1 MANLHSSFF
10 KQLFCSV
17 LLTGLVTNNLHAG
30 VLDIAGSAIR
40 NTPWLTVGT
49 AKGLYS
55 GLKFIG
61 RGNALEG
68 AADIVVAGVV
78 INVALALKHRY
89 FGSGLKCSERSLNA
103 IQEEFG
109 ELDNNQTLPAG
120 IKIKNLE
127 KLRDELG
134 KYVTVGSSFGVSSN
148 SLPPFMIPNRFYV
161 QLDRIQKQLP
171 NRKSS
176 GASTAL
182 DIPGK
187 LRELSQEDMGKID
200 PAVQKHLGAW
210 WKTLWPYLFL
220 KPSYF
225 VAADLYWKITAAI
238 NRLNNAAKN
247 NAGLGQAVMVNNF
260 NCPPFNPE
268 LLQGRFPVQNS

>member
-1 MANLHSSFF
+1 MANSHSSFL
-10 KQLFCSV
+10 KRIFCCV
-17 LLTGLVTNNLHAG
+17 LLTGLAVNNLQAG

-40 NTPWLTVGT
+40 NTPWLTVET

-89 FGSGLKCSERSLNA
+89 LGYGWKRSGRSLYA

-109 ELDNNQTLPAG
+109 KLDNNQNLSAN
-120 IKIKNLE
+120 IKITELE
-127 KLRDELG
+127 QLRDELG
-134 KYVTVGSSFGVSSN
+134 KYVTVGSSFGASSN
-148 SLPPFMIPNRFYV
+148 SLPPSVTPNRFYV
-161 QLDRIQKQLP
+161 QLDRIQKQLL

-187 LRELSQEDMGKID
+187 LRELSQEDISKMG

-210 WKTLWPYLFL
+210 WKTFWPYLFL

-225 VAADLYWKITAAI
+225 MAADLYWKITVAI
-238 NRLNNAAKN
+238 NRLNNPVKN
-247 NAGLGQAVMVNNF
+247 NASFGQAVMINNF
-260 NCPPFNPE
+260 NPPFNPE
-268 LLQGRFPVQNS
+268 WFQGGSPVQNN

>member
-17 LLTGLVTNNLHAG
+17 LLTGLAVNNLQAG

-40 NTPWLTVGT
+40 NTPWLTVET

-89 FGSGLKCSERSLNA
+89 LGSGLNRSGRSLYA

-109 ELDNNQTLPAG
+109 ELNSNQDLSAEIT
-120 IKIKNLE
+120 KLE
-127 KLRDELG
+127 QLRDELG
-134 KYVTVGSSFGVSSN
+134 KYVTVGSSFGASSN
-148 SLPPFMIPNRFYV
+148 SLPPFVTPNRFYV
-161 QLDRIQKQLP
+161 QLDRIQKQLL

-187 LRELSQEDMGKID
+187 LRELSQEDISKMD
-200 PAVQKHLGAW
+200 PAVQKHLGGW
-210 WKTLWPYLFL
+210 WKTFWPYLFL

-225 VAADLYWKITAAI
+225 MAADLYWKITVAI
-238 NRLNNAAKN
+238 NRLNNPVKN
-247 NAGLGQAVMVNNF
+247 NASFGQAVMINNF
-260 NCPPFNPE
+260 NPPFNPE
-268 LLQGRFPVQNS
+268 WSQGGSPVQNN